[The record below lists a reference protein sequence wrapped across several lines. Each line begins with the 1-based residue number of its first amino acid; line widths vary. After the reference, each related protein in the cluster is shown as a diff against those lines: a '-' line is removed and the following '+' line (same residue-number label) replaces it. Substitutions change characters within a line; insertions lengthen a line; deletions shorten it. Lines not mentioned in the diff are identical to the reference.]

1 MKAVRVANGG
11 VADASHSG
19 SVEGHVLF
27 DVLDVGVGDEGRLAK
42 TAFAFAVLV
51 LEQVPFTLSTTEDF
65 ARTSDLEAF
74 GNGFPC
80 LCFSGYSWHG
90 AGNLGIRGWVA
101 REKWAF
107 LRNPK
112 YSSFPLKSGWSG
124 GFPASSIR
132 LEWPPISLLSLST
145 LPSGRLSRLRMAQS

>member
-19 SVEGHVLF
+19 SVEGQVLF
-27 DVLDVGVGDEGRLAK
+27 DVLDVSVGDEGRLAE

-51 LEQVPFTLSTTEDF
+51 LKQVPLTLSTTEDF
-65 ARTSDLEAF
+65 ARTSDLEAL

-90 AGNLGIRGWVA
+90 AGKLGIRGPVA
-101 REKWAF
+101 REKWVENP
-107 LRNPK
+107 RND
-112 YSSFPLKSGWSG
+112 
-124 GFPASSIR
+124 
-132 LEWPPISLLSLST
+132 
-145 LPSGRLSRLRMAQS
+145 